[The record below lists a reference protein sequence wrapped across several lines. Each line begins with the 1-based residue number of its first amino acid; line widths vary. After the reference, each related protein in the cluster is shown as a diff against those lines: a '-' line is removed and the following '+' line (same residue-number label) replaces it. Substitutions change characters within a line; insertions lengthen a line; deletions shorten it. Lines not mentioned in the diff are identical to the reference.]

1 MLLSKDYGPGSLATI
16 GVLDA
21 ARRYASTNERF
32 DQELKALSTL
42 AAMEHKRFV
51 EMYKNRVQR
60 PIEQDWENPGQLRH
74 SVSTV
79 LHDVIGWNTHSPT
92 DDQLCGN
99 LLQNRTADACYDSK

>member
-1 MLLSKDYGPGSLATI
+1 MVLSKDYGPGSLATI
-16 GVLDA
+16 GVLDS

-60 PIEQDWENPGQLRH
+60 PIEQDWENP
-74 SVSTV
+74 
-79 LHDVIGWNTHSPT
+79 
-92 DDQLCGN
+92 
-99 LLQNRTADACYDSK
+99 